1 MHVVLL
7 GGSPAARSRT
17 ELLLD
22 YVAQRLV
29 AQQVEVSL
37 LRVRDFPAEDLL
49 HARFDSPAVQQLQAT
64 VARADGLVVGTP
76 VYKASLTGALKV
88 LLDLLPERAL
98 AHKVVLPLASG
109 GSPAHLLAVDYAL
122 KPVLA
127 ALKAQEPNHD
137 TRPEFKAPVITWTPV
152 ISPSSMIFY
161 SGELFPEWKGNAFIG
176 GLSSQALVRVA
187 FEGDRAWEAERFAMG
202 SRIREVEQGP
212 DGALWLLE
220 DGKGGRLLKLTPPQ

>member
-7 GGSPAARSRT
+7 AGSPAARSRT

-22 YVAQRLV
+22 YLRQRLE

-49 HARFDSPAVQQLQAT
+49 HARFDSPAVKQLQAV
-64 VARADGLVVGTP
+64 VASADGLVVGTP
-76 VYKASLTGALKV
+76 VYKASFTGALKV

-127 ALKAQEPNHD
+127 ALKAQE
-137 TRPEFKAPVITWTPV
+137 
-152 ISPSSMIFY
+152 ML
-161 SGELFPEWKGNAFIG
+161 SGVFAVDKQIAYP
-176 GLSSQALVRVA
+176 
-187 FEGDRAWEAERFAMG
+187 EGDRPAQIDDELRERLDDAL
-202 SRIREVEQGP
+202 EQL
-212 DGALWLLE
+212 GAALARRPKPIDPNLLN
-220 DGKGGRLLKLTPPQ
+220 DRLVNARWSI

>member
-29 AQQVEVSL
+29 EHQVEVSL

-127 ALKAQEPNHD
+127 ALKAQEMLPGVFAVD
-137 TRPEFKAPVITWTPV
+137 QQIRYP
-152 ISPSSMIFY
+152 
-161 SGELFPEWKGNAFIG
+161 
-176 GLSSQALVRVA
+176 
-187 FEGDRAWEAERFAMG
+187 EGDSPAQLDAELRERLDEA
-202 SRIREVEQGP
+202 VEQLLA
-212 DGALWLLE
+212 ALARRPAPIDPNLLNE
-220 DGKGGRLLKLTPPQ
+220 RLVNARWSI